1 MRMLVKAS
9 DKFDGTM
16 VDTEIAG
23 KRTMISYR
31 EKLFVDR
38 LQFACDKMEIT
49 NLKVVP
55 LAE

>member
-1 MRMLVKAS
+1 MLVKAS

-49 NLKVVP
+49 NLKVMP